1 MCLGIVLCTTLCSI
15 SIVTTGVEK
24 MQERRGTDIR
34 LIGIR
39 ELSVLHILHFGSK
52 LNNYR
57 ALTRKPFYDVVQGK
71 CFTCFTKTFANLTTN
86 SRKPGDYNGTVIFE
100 TN

>member
-1 MCLGIVLCTTLCSI
+1 
-15 SIVTTGVEK
+15 

-52 LNNYR
+52 VNNYYR
-57 ALTRKPFYDVVQGK
+57 ASTRKPFYDVVQGLLM
-71 CFTCFTKTFANLTTN
+71 NLYHISPTDII
-86 SRKPGDYNGTVIFE
+86 PLI
-100 TN
+100 

>member
-1 MCLGIVLCTTLCSI
+1 MGGKTKFVLRDSTTTTLCSI

-57 ALTRKPFYDVVQGK
+57 ALTRKPFYDVVQGLLM
-71 CFTCFTKTFANLTTN
+71 NLY
-86 SRKPGDYNGTVIFE
+86 RIFP
-100 TN
+100 TDII

>member
-1 MCLGIVLCTTLCSI
+1 
-15 SIVTTGVEK
+15 

-57 ALTRKPFYDVVQGK
+57 ALTRKPFYDVVQGLLM
-71 CFTCFTKTFANLTTN
+71 NLYHTTPT
-86 SRKPGDYNGTVIFE
+86 RVVLL
-100 TN
+100 

>member
-1 MCLGIVLCTTLCSI
+1 
-15 SIVTTGVEK
+15 

-57 ALTRKPFYDVVQGK
+57 ALTRKPFYDVVQGLLM
-71 CFTCFTKTFANLTTN
+71 NLYHTTPT
-86 SRKPGDYNGTVIFE
+86 RAALL
-100 TN
+100 

>member
-1 MCLGIVLCTTLCSI
+1 
-15 SIVTTGVEK
+15 

-57 ALTRKPFYDVVQGK
+57 ALTRKPFYDVVQGLLM
-71 CFTCFTKTFANLTTN
+71 NLYHTTPT
-86 SRKPGDYNGTVIFE
+86 RAVLL
-100 TN
+100 